1 MNAQTKEK
9 ETVKEI
15 KTKYFN
21 EVCYMDDFLAENPQ
35 YKFVSYSFTFAYGYC
50 LKYTEK

>member
-1 MNAQTKEK
+1 MSVTKAEY
-9 ETVKEI
+9 

-21 EVCYMDDFLAENPQ
+21 ELCYMYQWLEENPQ
-35 YKFVSYSFTFAYGYC
+35 YKMIDYSFTFSYGYC